1 MTDKETIDIVDNTL
15 VRDFV
20 DSPESYYYGLAL
32 RFLLLGNYEE
42 ARHYLNKLIA
52 YITVEN

>member
-20 DSPESYYYGLAL
+20 DSPESYYYGLTL

-52 YITVEN
+52 YITVEV